1 MKGKSFTTKEEINDE
16 SVAFMFFIIQQIY
29 SIKKIILNPQL
40 IFNLQIKENT
50 FFLSFFKLWSK
61 WKN

>member
-29 SIKKIILNPQL
+29 SIKKNYFKPSIDFQSLNQSKYLFFIIL
-40 IFNLQIKENT
+40 
-50 FFLSFFKLWSK
+50 
-61 WKN
+61 